1 MTNEVKNRS
10 ELLNWMSKNNI
21 KQFKEVAVWTANYI
35 DNPEKIMKKIKE
47 AK

>member
-1 MTNEVKNRS
+1 MTKEIKRRS
-10 ELLNWMSKNNI
+10 ELLKWMSDNNI
-21 KQFKEVAVWTANYI
+21 KQFKEVASWTANYV